1 MFKLRAT
8 QQQCTELHHRQVA
21 AQVLVNAV
29 ASSGACVCRYL
40 PQSTSTESLKFVCGL
55 KCICAFHQRLSP
67 MLTSHLAAPVY
78 LCVHHSTQKVS
89 IAGPQECNSALQPN
103 LQRKIP
109 SSTKSVGKTANRTP
123 RTANNVNYDSV
134 CYEFFNHGGI
144 IFVTLSS
151 SWEKP
156 FKKLWRNHYVKS
168 TSQAGTCERS

>member
-55 KCICAFHQRLSP
+55 KCICAFRQHLSP
-67 MLTSHLAAPVY
+67 MLTSHLATPVY

-89 IAGPQECNSALQPN
+89 IASA
-103 LQRKIP
+103 
-109 SSTKSVGKTANRTP
+109 
-123 RTANNVNYDSV
+123 
-134 CYEFFNHGGI
+134 
-144 IFVTLSS
+144 
-151 SWEKP
+151 
-156 FKKLWRNHYVKS
+156 
-168 TSQAGTCERS
+168 SQAPRSATQPCSQTCSEKSPAAQKASVKLLTGHLELQTMSTMTPSVMNFLTMVV